1 MTGARAPDP
10 TAARIGPNAITQLV
24 RVLDQGEG
32 PHFRAAVMSRAG
44 VAVPDPAAGMIP
56 EGDAAAVHHAL
67 RDLAPMRAEMHLR
80 RAGLATGSYILRH
93 RIPRAA
99 QTLIRALPAG
109 IGARVLS
116 MAITR
121 HSWTFAGSGGF
132 RVAGWHPLTFEV
144 TLNPLVS
151 GGQADHPQCHWHA
164 AVFERLFAHLV
175 WPGCR
180 VQETACR
187 AAGAALC
194 RFEVDPCPDPGR
206 RAGFGRSLRVFD
218 PR

>member
-1 MTGARAPDP
+1 MTGAGAPDP
-10 TAARIGPNAITQLV
+10 AVARIGPNAITQLV
-24 RVLDQGEG
+24 GVLDHCEG
-32 PHFRAAVMSRAG
+32 PHFRDAVMSRAG
-44 VAVPDPAAGMIP
+44 VVVPDPAAGMIP

-67 RDLAPMRAEMHLR
+67 RALAPARAETLLR
-80 RAGLATGSYILRH
+80 SAGLATGSYILRH

-99 QTLIRALPAG
+99 QLLIRALPAG
-109 IGARVLS
+109 IAARVLS
-116 MAITR
+116 GAITR

-144 TLNPLVS
+144 TQNPLVA
-151 GGQADHPQCHWHA
+151 GLQADHPLCHWHA

-180 VQETACR
+180 VHETACR
-187 AAGAALC
+187 AAGATLC
-194 RFEVDPCPDPGR
+194 RFEVDPCPDRGR
-206 RAGFGRSLRVFD
+206 PAGFGRSLRVFD